1 MVLGEGIKGTLTLK
15 VKNTGLYLGPLRN
28 SSTPEDTPRSPSEGN
43 RNEDFGG

>member
-43 RNEDFGG
+43 RNEDLGG